1 MNLPGRRSRRLYRSE
16 WGLRMLLGRPAKE
29 H

>member
-1 MNLPGRRSRRLYRSE
+1 MNFPGRRSGRLYRSE

>member
-1 MNLPGRRSRRLYRSE
+1 MNLPGRGSGRVYRSE